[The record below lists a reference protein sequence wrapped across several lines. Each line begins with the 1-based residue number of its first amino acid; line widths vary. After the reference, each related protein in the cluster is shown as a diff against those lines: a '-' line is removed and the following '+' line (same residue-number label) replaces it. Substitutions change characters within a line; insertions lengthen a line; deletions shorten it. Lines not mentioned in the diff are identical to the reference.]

1 MSNVKLN
8 LFAIIVQKRLTYSIS
23 VLIFVSVNK
32 RRELMNERTEL
43 GGFKDGY
50 ARGQLAMIKTI
61 EFALELGASNEQLTN
76 TLNKLKKQI
85 GDSNEES

>member
-1 MSNVKLN
+1 
-8 LFAIIVQKRLTYSIS
+8 
-23 VLIFVSVNK
+23 
-32 RRELMNERTEL
+32 MNERTEL